1 MRRYDFIVVG
11 SGPGAAAWVRG
22 CLRRAPRSR
31 ILLLER
37 GPFCKT
43 DVLTER
49 NPLTLLRDSR
59 RVVAGY
65 AHEVK
70 QGRTLGGGTAV
81 NNYAFTM
88 PAWSDLRKSLR
99 IERDGE
105 SEAVVEDFEEMCEE
119 LIGPRQP
126 PHLLHHLLTASLPAE
141 VELASNA
148 QLRVRPTNRNAVFLG
163 APTLN
168 SDGERR
174 SAFTGALNR
183 WWPLQ
188 TNENVCSL
196 SVHVLS
202 GIIEPLWREHFRNL
216 HVLTDTEVSRV
227 LFTQEDGREPAV
239 TGVQTID
246 GFVFHAPTVVVGGGC
261 LETPAVLMRSGIGPA
276 AHLQGRGVSA
286 ATVGLG

>member
-1 MRRYDFIVVG
+1 MRLVNSKLRG
-11 SGPGAAAWVRG
+11 NNREAA
-22 CLRRAPRSR
+22 
-31 ILLLER
+31 
-37 GPFCKT
+37 
-43 DVLTER
+43 VLGFAA
-49 NPLTLLRDSR
+49 DSR
-59 RVVAGY
+59 A
-65 AHEVK
+65 
-70 QGRTLGGGTAV
+70 
-81 NNYAFTM
+81 
-88 PAWSDLRKSLR
+88 
-99 IERDGE
+99 
-105 SEAVVEDFEEMCEE
+105 
-119 LIGPRQP
+119 
-126 PHLLHHLLTASLPAE
+126 
-141 VELASNA
+141 
-148 QLRVRPTNRNAVFLG
+148 

-276 AHLQGRGVSA
+276 AHLQERGVSA